1 MTELKPIAA
10 DGPPAPIAGRST
22 ARALFWRL
30 VWLYQGGCTTAIVIT
45 CALVLFGLEFS
56 LRQWIIMLI
65 EMPIVVAIYNLSD
78 VYLIVR
84 HYRPID
90 KALSALDSGV
100 KPPQPVIAE
109 AVVRALNL
117 PFYSFMRVTFL
128 HGPLVTLLVSIVLP
142 AANYVVGAGYQTW
155 QVAVF
160 AASALFFASP
170 THAIF
175 EYFGVSR
182 ALVPTIVRLSQA
194 MEGGLPA
201 DYQRQLVAIRL
212 KSKLLYLTIF
222 VAALPLIFFA
232 TSIIFKVQ
240 RMFLQQGINPS
251 LSMMMPLYVWIT
263 GVVFICMLGSVL
275 MALLTAHEVS
285 RSAGQLIEGMQLV
298 ERGDLDQVKLE
309 VVSTDEYADIFR
321 GFQLMLE
328 ALREEQL
335 ILEVS
340 NDLAGELKLDVL
352 IARIMRT
359 TADLLNAERST
370 LFVYDRKT
378 DELFSLFA
386 DGDMIREIRLPST
399 RGIAGAVFTSGVA
412 ENIKDPYSDPRF
424 NQDVDKATGFVT
436 RSILCQPIFDKH
448 GGRIG
453 VTQILN
459 KRDAAAFSAK
469 DEARLRAFSAQIAV
483 CLENARLF
491 DDVLYMKNYNESILK
506 STSNAVI
513 TFDEDVRIVTANEAG
528 HTLMDALAP
537 GGLIGTAA
545 RDAFTGKNAWIAE
558 RLERTDRD
566 REAYLAVDA
575 ELIGADGNASS
586 INLTAAPLVDAN
598 DAVIGSML
606 VMEDITSEKRV
617 RSTMARY
624 MSKEVADQLLEAGED
639 QLTGKDQTVSILFS
653 DVRGFTTIAEKIGAR
668 ETVTMLNSYFTEM
681 VDVIFENKG
690 ILDKYIGDAIMAL
703 FGAPFAGAN
712 DADNA
717 IATANRM
724 MIELKKLNLRR
735 VAAGEMPIDIGLGIS
750 TGNVIVGN
758 IGSIKR
764 MEYTV
769 IGDSVNLASRLEGA
783 NKAYG
788 SKILFSEF
796 TYARLANPILT
807 RDIDLIKVKGKD
819 FPVGVHESLD
829 YRAGELDRGLG
840 AMLENYARGFAAY
853 KAMAWGDAE
862 QSFLAALKAMPGDGP
877 SAMYV
882 ERCRAFAKAPPGAD
896 WDGIWTLTS
905 K

>member
-1 MTELKPIAA
+1 MTELKPIAPA
-10 DGPPAPIAGRST
+10 EAPSPAPRSS

-45 CALVLFGLEFS
+45 MALALFGLELD
-56 LRQWIIMLI
+56 LRQWLI
-65 EMPIVVAIYNLSD
+65 LIGMTPVVVAIYNLSD

-84 HYRPID
+84 HFRPID
-90 KALSALDSGV
+90 RALRALDSGV
-100 KPPQPVIAE
+100 PPPEPVIAD

-117 PFYSFMRVTFL
+117 PFYSFLRVTFL
-128 HGPLVTLLVSIVLP
+128 HGPMVSVLVCIALP
-142 AANYVVGAGYQTW
+142 LGNYFFDAGFVTW

-160 AASALFFASP
+160 AATCLFFASP

-182 ALVPTIVRLSQA
+182 ALVPTIVRLSA
-194 MEGGLPA
+194 SLEDGLRPE
-201 DYQRQLVAIRL
+201 YQQQLVAIRL

-232 TSIIFKVQ
+232 ASIIFKVQ
-240 RMFLQQGINPS
+240 RMFVLQGIEPS
-251 LSMMMPLYVWIT
+251 ASMMMPLYVWIT
-263 GVVFICMLGSVL
+263 GVVCICMLGSVL

-285 RSAGQLIEGMQLV
+285 RSASQLIDGMRLV

-321 GFQLMLE
+321 GFQHMLE

-340 NDLAGELKLDVL
+340 NDLAGELKLEIL

-359 TADLLNAERST
+359 TTELLNAERST
-370 LFVYDRKT
+370 LFVYDRKS

-386 DGDMIREIRLPST
+386 EGDFVREIRLPSN
-399 RGIAGAVFTSGVA
+399 RGIAGAVFASGVA
-412 ENIKDPYSDPRF
+412 ENIADPYADPRF
-424 NQDVDKATGFVT
+424 NPEVDRATGFVT

-459 KRDAAAFSAK
+459 KRGAAAFSQK

-491 DDVLYMKNYNESILK
+491 DDVLYMKNYNEAILK

-513 TFDEDVRIVTANEAG
+513 TFDEDTRIVTSNEAARK
-528 HTLMDALAP
+528 LMNAP
-537 GGLIGTAA
+537 DGLIGTPA
-545 RDAFTGKNAWIAE
+545 RDAFSGANAWIAE

-575 ELIGADGNASS
+575 ELVGADGKAS

-653 DVRGFTTIAEKIGAR
+653 DVRGFTTIAEQIGAR
-668 ETVTMLNSYFTEM
+668 ETVTMLNTYFTEM
-681 VDVIFENKG
+681 VDVIFEHKG

-703 FGAPFAGAN
+703 FGAPFAGPN

-717 IATANRM
+717 IATANKM
-724 MIELKKLNLRR
+724 MIELKALNLKRT
-735 VAAGEMPIDIGLGIS
+735 AAGEKPIDIGLGVS

-796 TYARLANPILT
+796 THARLANPQLV
-807 RDIDLIKVKGKD
+807 REIDLIRVKGKD
-819 FPVGVHESLD
+819 FPVGVHESLG
-829 YRAGELDRGLG
+829 YRADEIDRGLG
-840 AMLENYARGFAAY
+840 AMLEHYAAGFAAY
-853 KAMAWGDAE
+853 RAMQWGDAE
-862 QSFLAALKAMPGDGP
+862 RHFLAALKALPGDGP

-882 ERCRAFAKAPPGAD
+882 ERCRAFAANPPGAG
-896 WDGIWTLTS
+896 WDGVWTLTS

>member
-1 MTELKPIAA
+1 RE
-10 DGPPAPIAGRST
+10 
-22 ARALFWRL
+22 
-30 VWLYQGGCTTAIVIT
+30 
-45 CALVLFGLEFS
+45 
-56 LRQWIIMLI
+56 
-65 EMPIVVAIYNLSD
+65 
-78 VYLIVR
+78 
-84 HYRPID
+84 
-90 KALSALDSGV
+90 
-100 KPPQPVIAE
+100 
-109 AVVRALNL
+109 
-117 PFYSFMRVTFL
+117 
-128 HGPLVTLLVSIVLP
+128 
-142 AANYVVGAGYQTW
+142 
-155 QVAVF
+155 
-160 AASALFFASP
+160 
-170 THAIF
+170 
-175 EYFGVSR
+175 
-182 ALVPTIVRLSQA
+182 
-194 MEGGLPA
+194 
-201 DYQRQLVAIRL
+201 LVAIRL

-232 TSIIFKVQ
+232 ASIIFKVQ
-240 RMFLQQGINPS
+240 RMFVLSGVNPS
-251 LSMMMPLYVWIT
+251 MPMMMPLYVWIV
-263 GVVFICMLGSVL
+263 GVVLICMLGSVL

-285 RSAGQLIEGMQLV
+285 RSASQLIDGMRLV
-298 ERGDLDQVKLE
+298 ESGDLERVKLE

-321 GFQLMLE
+321 GFQHMVE

-340 NDLAGELKLDVL
+340 NDLAGELKLELL

-386 DGDMIREIRLPST
+386 DGEMVREIRLPSN
-399 RGIAGAVFTSGVA
+399 RGIAGAVFTSGIA
-412 ENIKDPYSDPRF
+412 ENIPDPYADPRF
-424 NQDVDKATGFVT
+424 NPEVDRATGFVT
-436 RSILCQPIFDKH
+436 RSILCQPIFDKT
-448 GGRIG
+448 GARIG

-513 TFDEDVRIVTANEAG
+513 TFDEDERIVTANEAARK
-528 HTLMDALAP
+528 LLNAP
-537 GGLIGTAA
+537 LDGLVGVAA
-545 RDAFTGKNAWIAE
+545 RDAFTGKNDWIAE

-566 REAYLAVDA
+566 REAYIAMDA
-575 ELIGADGNASS
+575 ELIGQDGGASS

-624 MSKEVADQLLEAGED
+624 MSKEVADQLLEAGESE
-639 QLTGKDQTVSILFS
+639 LTGKDQTVSILFS

-681 VDVIFENKG
+681 VDVIFEHKG

-703 FGAPFAGAN
+703 FGAPFAGPN

-717 IATANRM
+717 IATANKM
-724 MIELKKLNLRR
+724 MVELKALNLKR
-735 VAAGEMPIDIGLGIS
+735 ADMGEPPIDIGLGIS

-796 TYARLANPILT
+796 TQARLSNPQLV
-807 RDIDLIKVKGKD
+807 REID
-819 FPVGVHESLD
+819 
-829 YRAGELDRGLG
+829 
-840 AMLENYARGFAAY
+840 
-853 KAMAWGDAE
+853 
-862 QSFLAALKAMPGDGP
+862 
-877 SAMYV
+877 
-882 ERCRAFAKAPPGAD
+882 
-896 WDGIWTLTS
+896 
-905 K
+905 

>member
-1 MTELKPIAA
+1 MTEL
-10 DGPPAPIAGRST
+10 APIASGKDAPVNGRSS

-45 CALVLFGLEFS
+45 MALVLFGLELD
-56 LRQWIIMLI
+56 LRQWVILCVLT
-65 EMPIVVAIYNLSD
+65 PIVVAIYNLSD

-84 HYRPID
+84 HFRPID
-90 KALSALDSGV
+90 RALRALDSGV
-100 KPPQPVIAE
+100 TPPQPVIAE

-128 HGPLVTLLVSIVLP
+128 HGPMVTILVGIALP
-142 AANYVVGAGYQTW
+142 LGNYFVDAGYAPW
-155 QVAVF
+155 QVIVF
-160 AASALFFASP
+160 AATCLFFASP

-182 ALVPTIVRLSQA
+182 AMVPTIVRLSKA
-194 MEGGLPA
+194 LDGGLPPE
-201 DYQRQLVAIRL
+201 YQRQLVAIRL

-232 TSIIFKVQ
+232 ASIIFKVQ
-240 RMFLQQGINPS
+240 RMFVLQGIDPTP
-251 LSMMMPLYVWIT
+251 SMMLPLYVWVT
-263 GVVFICMLGSVL
+263 GVVCVCMLGSVM
-275 MALLTAHEVS
+275 MALLTAQEVS
-285 RSAGQLIEGMQLV
+285 RSARQLIDGMQSV
-298 ERGDLDQVKLE
+298 ERGELDQVKLE
-309 VVSTDEYADIFR
+309 VVTTDEYADIFR
-321 GFQLMLE
+321 GFQHMLE

-340 NDLAGELKLDVL
+340 NDLAGELKLEIL

-359 TADLLNAERST
+359 TTELLNAERST

-386 DGDMIREIRLPST
+386 EGDLVREIRLPSN
-399 RGIAGAVFTSGVA
+399 RGIAGAVFTSGIA
-412 ENIKDPYSDPRF
+412 ENITDPYADTRF
-424 NQDVDKATGFVT
+424 NPEVDRATGFVT

-459 KRDAAAFSAK
+459 KRDGSSFSGK

-513 TFDEDVRIVTANEAG
+513 TFDEDTRIVTSNEAARK
-528 HTLMDALAP
+528 LMNTPD
-537 GGLIGTAA
+537 GLIGIAA
-545 RDAFTGKNAWIAE
+545 RDAFIGKNAWIAE

-575 ELIGADGNASS
+575 ELIGADASASS
-586 INLTAAPLVDAN
+586 INLTAAPLLDAN

-639 QLTGKDQTVSILFS
+639 ELIGKDQTVSILFS
-653 DVRGFTTIAEKIGAR
+653 DVRGFTTIAEQIGAR
-668 ETVTMLNSYFTEM
+668 ETVAMLNSYFTEM
-681 VDVIFENKG
+681 VDVIFEHKG

-703 FGAPFAGAN
+703 FGAPFAGDN

-717 IATANRM
+717 IATANQM
-724 MIELKKLNLRR
+724 MVELKALNLKRT
-735 VAAGEMPIDIGLGIS
+735 AANEKPIDIGLGVS

-796 TYARLANPILT
+796 THARLANPQFV
-807 RDIDLIKVKGKD
+807 REIDLIRVKGKD
-819 FPVGVHESLD
+819 FPVGVHESLG
-829 YRAGELDRGLG
+829 YRADEIDRGLG
-840 AMLENYARGFAAY
+840 AMLEHYAAGFAAY
-853 KAMAWGDAE
+853 RAMAWRDAE
-862 QSFLAALKAMPGDGP
+862 QHFLAALKAMPGDGP
-877 SAMYV
+877 SAMYI
-882 ERCRAFAKAPPGAD
+882 ERCRAFAKAPPTPD
-896 WDGIWTLTS
+896 WDGVWTLTS

>member
-1 MTELKPIAA
+1 MTQMQPIMPIGDAA
-10 DGPPAPIAGRST
+10 KAPRSS

-45 CALVLFGLEFS
+45 MALVLFGLEFN
-56 LRQWIIMLI
+56 LKQWIALCFLT
-65 EMPIVVAIYNLSD
+65 PIVVAIYNLSD

-84 HYRPID
+84 HFRPID
-90 KALSALDSGV
+90 RALRALDSGA
-100 KPPQPVIAE
+100 KPPRPVIAE

-128 HGPLVTLLVSIVLP
+128 HGPMVSVLVCLALP
-142 AANYVVGAGYQTW
+142 LGNYVADTGFVAW
-155 QVAVF
+155 QVIAF
-160 AASALFFASP
+160 AATCLFFASP

-182 ALVPTIVRLSQA
+182 AMVPTIVRLSEV
-194 MEGGLPA
+194 MEGGLPPE
-201 DYQRQLVAIRL
+201 YQSQLVAIRL

-232 TSIIFKVQ
+232 ASIIFKVQ
-240 RMFLQQGINPS
+240 RMFVLQGIDPTP
-251 LSMMMPLYVWIT
+251 SMMMPLYIWIT
-263 GVVFICMLGSVL
+263 GVVLICMLGSVM

-285 RSAGQLIEGMQLV
+285 RSASRLIDGMRLV

-321 GFQLMLE
+321 GFQHMLE

-340 NDLAGELKLDVL
+340 NDLAGELKLELL

-378 DELFSLFA
+378 GELFSLFA
-386 DGDMIREIRLPST
+386 DGEHIREIRMPSN
-399 RGIAGAVFTSGVA
+399 RGIAGAVFTSGIA
-412 ENIKDPYSDPRF
+412 ENIPDPYADPRF
-424 NQDVDKATGFVT
+424 NPEVDRATGFVT

-459 KRDAAAFSAK
+459 KRDAAAFTAK

-513 TFDEDVRIVTANEAG
+513 TFDEEHRIVTSNEAARK
-528 HTLMDALAP
+528 LMGAP
-537 GGLIGTAA
+537 DGAIGMAA
-545 RDAFTGKNAWIAE
+545 RDAFSGRNLWIAE

-575 ELIGADGNASS
+575 ELVGGDGKASS

-624 MSKEVADQLLEAGED
+624 MSKEVADQLLEAGESE
-639 QLTGKDQTVSILFS
+639 LSGKDQTVSILFS
-653 DVRGFTTIAEKIGAR
+653 DVRGFTTIAEQIGAR
-668 ETVTMLNSYFTEM
+668 ETVAMLNSYFTEM
-681 VDVIFENKG
+681 VDVIFEHKG

-703 FGAPFAGAN
+703 FGAPFAGPN

-717 IATANRM
+717 IATANKM
-724 MIELKKLNLRR
+724 MIELKALNLKRI
-735 VAAGEMPIDIGLGIS
+735 AAGEKPIDIGLGIS

-796 TYARLANPILT
+796 THARLADPKLV
-807 RDIDLIKVKGKD
+807 REIDLIRVKGKD
-819 FPVGVHESLD
+819 FPVGVHESLG
-829 YRAGELDRGLG
+829 YRADELDRGLG
-840 AMLENYARGFAAY
+840 LMLEHYAAGFAAY
-853 KAMAWGDAE
+853 RAMEWREAE
-862 QSFLAALKAMPGDGP
+862 QHFLAALKAMPGDGP

-882 ERCRAFAKAPPGAD
+882 ERCRAFMQTPPVGD
-896 WDGIWTLTS
+896 WDGVWTLTS